1 MFRVE
6 LGNCGKAALFS
17 QKIHF
22 LQLSAKTSKDF
33 ALGFNNG
40 CHYLTTSDPY
50 FFKKAK
56 YS

>member
-1 MFRVE
+1 MFREE
-6 LGNCGKAALFS
+6 LGNCWKAALFS

-22 LQLSAKTSKDF
+22 LQLSAETSKDF
-33 ALGFNNG
+33 ALGFSNG